1 MPLVRGETGRN
12 EDMTLGT
19 AIGIAKK
26 AGGGVVLDKYGVE
39 P

>member
-1 MPLVRGETGRN
+1 MPLMRGETGRMQ
-12 EDMTLGT
+12 DMTLGS